1 MYTQQASCRLVS
13 LTPEPV
19 RTSGLSTHTQN
30 PAYHASHRQ
39 HSHTGQPFPHQEGVI
54 RRYRPENQRNTASWR
69 STFRGN
75 PGSCVNCPVYARV
88 SSVAGAY
95 KSAHSEHTRVAKF
108 INQCAQARNRKHTQ
122 VHTRVCTQGLRP
134 RANALPSLWKPLPVE
149 KEIKSPMWPSRHMW
163 PLTLW
168 PSQAAAIRRLGSA
181 AQRGLNISREI
192 LLHRKSLLRLR
203 ACQGIITH

>member
-1 MYTQQASCRLVS
+1 MQVS
-13 LTPEPV
+13 SRESEEHGVVEKHL
-19 RTSGLSTHTQN
+19 Q
-30 PAYHASHRQ
+30 
-39 HSHTGQPFPHQEGVI
+39 GQPRQLCELPCI
-54 RRYRPENQRNTASWR
+54 
-69 STFRGN
+69 
-75 PGSCVNCPVYARV
+75 CRV

-95 KSAHSEHTRVAKF
+95 KRAHSEHTRVAKF

-149 KEIKSPMWPSRHMW
+149 KEIKSPMRPSRHMW

-168 PSQAAAIRRLGSA
+168 PSQAAAIRWLGSA

-192 LLHRKSLLRLR
+192 LLHRNSLLRLR